1 MIQQSFLPNCIS
13 IFIELITILHL
24 FMILEVKLLSIET
37 NDMASNYFLK
47 GLQDRF
53 LKC

>member
-1 MIQQSFLPNCIS
+1 MIQQKNLPIFLSN
-13 IFIELITILHL
+13 FIELIIRLHL
-24 FMILEVKLLSIET
+24 FYDLEVKSLSIET

-53 LKC
+53 FKC